1 MGCVGEEPKA
11 GKGIGSG
18 DLGRSKS
25 GKIEE

>member
-1 MGCVGEEPKA
+1 MGCVEEEPGE